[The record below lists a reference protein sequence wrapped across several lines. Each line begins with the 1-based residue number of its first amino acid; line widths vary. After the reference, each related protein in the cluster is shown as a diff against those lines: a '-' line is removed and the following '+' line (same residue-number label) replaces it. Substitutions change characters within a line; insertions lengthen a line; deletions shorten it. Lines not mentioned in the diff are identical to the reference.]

1 MDRHDYWY
9 YSRHINNGSSCPWEL
24 GFRLV
29 WIRVRE
35 EERGGVMEGGMDTCV
50 KAFVKSLS
58 LSLLSR
64 LADSVEAIF
73 RSLGMPNPKL
83 TLAQTKTSSVRW
95 MQRIVR
101 ILLLLLFCMRFQS
114 CTHTC
119 TVHLHV
125 HV

>member
-58 LSLLSR
+58 TQGWQTLLKQYFGHLVCLILS
-64 LADSVEAIF
+64 
-73 RSLGMPNPKL
+73 
-83 TLAQTKTSSVRW
+83 
-95 MQRIVR
+95 
-101 ILLLLLFCMRFQS
+101 
-114 CTHTC
+114 
-119 TVHLHV
+119 
-125 HV
+125 